1 MLTGKRIHQRGTRIL
16 SWILVAIGI
25 AQIIGAAVRGFG
37 PLVYLLG
44 VIFIALGVGRLWL
57 ARSRG

>member
-1 MLTGKRIHQRGTRIL
+1 MTGWRIHERGTRIL

-25 AQIIGAAVRGFG
+25 AQIIGAAVRGLG
-37 PLVYLLG
+37 PLVYVLG

-57 ARSRG
+57 ARARG